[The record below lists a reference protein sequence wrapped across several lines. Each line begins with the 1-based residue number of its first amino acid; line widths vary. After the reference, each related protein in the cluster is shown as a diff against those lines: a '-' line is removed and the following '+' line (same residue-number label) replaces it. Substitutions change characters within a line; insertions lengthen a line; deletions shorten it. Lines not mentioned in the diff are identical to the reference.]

1 MIRIG
6 RGRSRATL
14 ELTPDVLSPTERLTA
29 LVMLTEPLDRL
40 AAAKV
45 ELGYVNTYSYRWAG
59 RRDAALRYDED
70 LLGPSQPS
78 EGGTARTTKDW
89 VAVLE
94 HELPVAGGALAVGPH
109 EVDVRIPSWAPGS
122 SSIVRWVV
130 RLRAER
136 DGRPDLEVEQTCRVL
151 TPPPPAGEGEPPP
164 PPQLEVI
171 SGDDCDV
178 VVDTERRWVR
188 AGEQLRGTVTLTPRS
203 ELPEADV
210 LVSLQRVRTSH
221 PLERAPDYAT
231 EHTAARVQ
239 LDKRLRLPT
248 GESTSVPFALDVPAD
263 ADPTSEAVHSSL
275 HWNVLARV
283 MYKGFSHGIDRVRR
297 ELVVVT
303 G

>member
-1 MIRIG
+1 MIKLG

-14 ELTPDVLSPTERLTA
+14 EIAPDVLSPTDRLTA
-29 LVMLTEPLDRL
+29 LVTLAEPLDRV
-40 AAAKV
+40 ATARI

-59 RRDAALRYDED
+59 RREAALRYDED
-70 LLGPSQPS
+70 LLGPIQAS
-78 EGGTARTTKDW
+78 EGGTGRTTNDW

-94 HELPVAGGALAVGPH
+94 HDLPVAAGTLPAGPH
-109 EVDVRIPSWAPGS
+109 EADVRIPSWAPGS

-136 DGRPDLEVEQTCRVL
+136 AGRPDLELEQTCRVL
-151 TPPPPAGEGEPPP
+151 APPPPDEAEQLPE
-164 PPQLEVI
+164 LEVI
-171 SGDDCDV
+171 SAGDCDV
-178 VVDTERRWVR
+178 VVDSERRWYR

-210 LVSLQRVRTSH
+210 RVSLQRVRTSH

-231 EHTAARVQ
+231 EHTAAHVQ
-239 LDKRLRLPT
+239 LDKRLPLPT
-248 GESTSVPFALDVPAD
+248 GEPTTVPFAIDVPPD
-263 ADPTSEAVHSSL
+263 ADPTSEAVHSSIS
-275 HWNVLARV
+275 WYILARV